1 MSRYKDDLDFLLEL
15 TINGEEQDAD
25 DQPEDYTSENPDN
38 TPTEDDN
45 AEGNNLDLD
54 PEDGSVEPNENNN
67 ENQDGGQEGEENN
80 NDLDL
85 DPDSEDTEDPEPE
98 DYTSENPDNTSG
110 EEDNNTEDDG
120 ASIEGENEDN
130 MDLDP
135 DTSEDSEPEDYT
147 GEDPDNVES
156 DSSSDTSEE
165 EKTTD
170 EKIKDLENEIFK
182 DLTPEEL
189 AIKNKELLDNYRDL
203 YDIISDSVE
212 KINKITK
219 SEDNLQVIKFCIT
232 KLAQLKEMIN
242 HIITVNFPK
251 RTYIENLTTFN
262 QAIAVLNEIRK
273 LIDQIKCSEED

>member
-38 TPTEDDN
+38 TTTEDDN
-45 AEGNNLDLD
+45 TEGNNLDLD

-98 DYTSENPDNTSG
+98 DYTSENPDNASG

>member
-38 TPTEDDN
+38 TTTEDDN

-67 ENQDGGQEGEENN
+67 ENQDGEQEGEDNN

-85 DPDSEDTEDPEPE
+85 DPDSDDTEDPEPE
-98 DYTSENPDNTSG
+98 DYTSENLDNTSG

-156 DSSSDTSEE
+156 DSSSDISEE

-242 HIITVNFPK
+242 HIITINFPK

>member
-45 AEGNNLDLD
+45 TEGNNLDLD

-98 DYTSENPDNTSG
+98 DYTSENPDNISG

-135 DTSEDSEPEDYT
+135 DTSEDSEPEDYI

-242 HIITVNFPK
+242 HIITINFPK

>member
-38 TPTEDDN
+38 TTTEDDN
-45 AEGNNLDLD
+45 TEGNNLDLD

-67 ENQDGGQEGEENN
+67 ENQEGEENN

-98 DYTSENPDNTSG
+98 DYTSENPDNASG

-156 DSSSDTSEE
+156 DSSSDASEE

-203 YDIISDSVE
+203 YDIISDSIE

-242 HIITVNFPK
+242 HIITINFPK

>member
-38 TPTEDDN
+38 TTTEDDN

-98 DYTSENPDNTSG
+98 DYTSENPDNASG

-203 YDIISDSVE
+203 YDIISDSIE

>member
-38 TPTEDDN
+38 TTTEDDN
-45 AEGNNLDLD
+45 TEGNNLDLD

-98 DYTSENPDNTSG
+98 DYTSENPDNASG

-203 YDIISDSVE
+203 YDIISDSIE

-242 HIITVNFPK
+242 HIITINFPK